1 MWVRSRRWRGIV
13 WTREGAERVARPT
26 ATFNI
31 SVGDLLKLSSS
42 TVMEMEG
49 RRRENALQGER
60 SGVGGK

>member
-13 WTREGAERVARPT
+13 WTREGEERVARPT
-26 ATFNI
+26 TTFTI

-60 SGVGGK
+60 SGMGGK